1 MSRESDPVMKVM
13 DKVCN
18 QCLFSKAR
26 VVESD
31 ERVEEI
37 LERCNRTHKAFQ
49 CHKASI
55 AKQNVICRAFFD
67 GNHSLVVRLA
77 KYFGWFEYVSIQEK
91 AKK

>member
-1 MSRESDPVMKVM
+1 MPSDSAIMKVM

-26 VVESD
+26 VVD
-31 ERVEEI
+31 EARKEEI
-37 LERCNRTHKAFQ
+37 LEKCTRTHRAFQ

-55 AKQNVICRAFFD
+55 MGQNVICRAFFD

-77 KYFGWFEYVSIQEK
+77 KRFNWFEFVTLREK
-91 AKK
+91 VKR